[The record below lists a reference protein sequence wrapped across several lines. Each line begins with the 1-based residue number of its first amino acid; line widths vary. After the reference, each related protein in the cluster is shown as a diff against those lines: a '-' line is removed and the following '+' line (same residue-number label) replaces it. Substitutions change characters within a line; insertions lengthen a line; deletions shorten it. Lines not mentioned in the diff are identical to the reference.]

1 MTEITSAPQNPPKKI
16 ATESTAQHVAE
27 QQDWANKLD
36 ILSDSLHFAR
46 KFADKTIVIKYGGHA
61 MGQEHQARHFAHD
74 VVLLKQVGLRPI
86 IVHGG
91 GPQIGKMLERVGI
104 KSNFIDGLRVT
115 DPPTM
120 EIVEMVLSGAVNKQL
135 VGWIE
140 QMGGKALGLSGKDA
154 GMIRA
159 KPIEKHRAELGNVGE
174 PEHIDPSILLEL
186 IDSPFIPVIAPVG
199 YRIEGDS
206 YQTYNIN
213 ADSSAG
219 AIAACLGAERLLML
233 TDVVGVLD
241 NEKNFIPHLSVDE
254 ARELIADGTIS
265 GGMIPKVETC
275 IDAVQNGVKAS
286 VILDGR
292 VPHAL
297 LLELF
302 TPVGHGTLIQGK
314 SAMAS

>member
-1 MTEITSAPQNPPKKI
+1 MTEIKPNLADPAKKLV
-16 ATESTAQHVAE
+16 TESTASHLAA
-27 QQDWANKLD
+27 QQVWADKLD

-46 KFADKTIVIKYGGHA
+46 KFAGKIIVIKYGGHA
-61 MGQEHQARHFAHD
+61 MGQEHQARHFAQD

-140 QMGGKALGLSGKDA
+140 QMGGKAIGLSGKDA
-154 GMIRA
+154 GLIRA
-159 KPIEKHRAELGNVGE
+159 KPVEKHRAEMGYVGE
-174 PEHIDPSILLEL
+174 PERIDPAILHALL
-186 IDSPFIPVIAPVG
+186 DSPFIPVIAPVG
-199 YRIEGDS
+199 FRIEGET
-206 YQTYNIN
+206 YNTYNIN
-213 ADSSAG
+213 ADTSAG
-219 AIAACLGAERLLML
+219 AIAACLKAERLLML

-241 NEKNFIPHLSVDE
+241 NEKNFIPHLSVAE
-254 ARELIADGTIS
+254 ANELIADGTIT

-302 TPVGHGTLIQGK
+302 TPVGHGTLIQT
-314 SAMAS
+314 SPTA